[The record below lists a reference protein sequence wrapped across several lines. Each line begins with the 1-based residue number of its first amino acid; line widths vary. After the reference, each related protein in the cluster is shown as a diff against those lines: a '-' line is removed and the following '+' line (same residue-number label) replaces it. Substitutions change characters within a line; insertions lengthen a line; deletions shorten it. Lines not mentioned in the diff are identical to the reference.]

1 MTIAPARTATRVRSR
16 SNTSIGVGRD
26 PADAAVTPIVRR
38 DTGFTLLIEQ
48 IDTTTSVG
56 KLIFHDF
63 GALAEFERT
72 LIRERTRAGLAAARI
87 RGRQGGRPRVLS
99 EDKRRM
105 AQALRDDPNQSVA
118 TICKALGITRTTFYR
133 YTTGKDE
140 DYPSYPGAQ
149 SE

>member
-1 MTIAPARTATRVRSR
+1 MTIAPALTATRVRSR

-63 GALAEFERT
+63 GALAEFERDLT
-72 LIRERTRAGLAAARI
+72 GECTNAGLAAARA
-87 RGRQGGRPRVLS
+87 RSRTGGRPKKLADART
-99 EDKRRM
+99 
-105 AQALRDDPNQSVA
+105 VA
-118 TICKALGITRTTFYR
+118 
-133 YTTGKDE
+133 
-140 DYPSYPGAQ
+140 
-149 SE
+149 